1 VDRVSGQPI
10 WTIITRVLITAI
22 VPFVLLIT
30 GLRLLLTDAFIQIEY
45 RMPAFP
51 QDTYGFTLEDRL
63 RWAPIAL
70 DYLLNDEG
78 IEALGDLKFANGNQV
93 YNQRELRHMQD
104 VKRLTQVV
112 IGVWYAGMASVLI
125 LGIVL
130 YRTGRREMF
139 WRSMRL
145 GARIMLL
152 TLLALAIGLAVSFSF
167 IFVGFH
173 RIFFEGETW
182 LFLYSDTLIRLF
194 PERFWSDVFIFL
206 VLLTGS
212 AAGLMHIVSTKL
224 LKKDAD
230 SE

>member
-1 VDRVSGQPI
+1 MSREAGQPR
-10 WTIITRVLITAI
+10 WTIIARVLITAL
-22 VPFVLLIT
+22 VPFVLLLT
-30 GLRLLLTDAFIQIEY
+30 GLRLLLTDAFIHIEY
-45 RMPAFP
+45 RMPGFP

-70 DYLLNDEG
+70 GYLLNDEG
-78 IEALGDLKFANGNQV
+78 IEALGELKFDNGSQV
-93 YNQRELRHMQD
+93 YNQRELNHMQD
-104 VKRLTQVV
+104 VKRLTQVALA
-112 IGVWYAGMASVLI
+112 VWYAGMACVLI
-125 LGIVL
+125 LGVIL

-152 TLLALAIGLAVSFSF
+152 TLLVLTIGLAVSFSF

-206 VLLTGS
+206 VLLTGG
-212 AAGLMHIVSTKL
+212 AAGLMHLISARL

-230 SE
+230 SA